1 MTVALWCIL
10 IAMILPP
17 LCGLA
22 AKLSSGRFGLR
33 DNHDPRAFLDTL
45 SGLPRR
51 AHAAQQNGFEAFPAF
66 AAAVLVADIVGNAEQ
81 VTQDVLA
88 VLYITSRLLFII
100 CYLADLAILRS
111 LVWFAGLALI
121 VAFSWSPSETGSFS
135 SRLNPLSQRHPGS

>member
-10 IAMILPP
+10 IALCLPP
-17 LCGLA
+17 LCALI
-22 AKLSSGRFGLR
+22 AKVSSGRFGLR

-51 AHAAQQNGFEAFPAF
+51 AHAAQQNSFEAFPAF

-88 VLYITSRLLFII
+88 VMYITSRLLYII
-100 CYLADLAILRS
+100 CYLADWAALRS
-111 LVWFAGLALI
+111 LVWFAGLAL
-121 VAFSWSPSETGSFS
+121 VVSFFVVS
-135 SRLNPLSQRHPGS
+135 I

>member
-17 LCGLA
+17 LCGLT

-88 VLYITSRLLFII
+88 VLYITSRLLYII
-100 CYLADLAILRS
+100 CYLADLAVLRS
-111 LVWFAGLALI
+111 LVWFAGLGLI
-121 VAFSWSPSETGSFS
+121 VAFFV
-135 SRLNPLSQRHPGS
+135 LSI

>member
-10 IAMILPP
+10 IALLLNP
-17 LCGLA
+17 LCALI
-22 AKLSSGRFGLR
+22 AKVASGRFGLK

-51 AHAAQQNGFEAFPAF
+51 AHAAQQNGYEAFPAF

-81 VTQDVLA
+81 VTQDVLG
-88 VLYITSRLLFII
+88 VMYITSRLLYII
-100 CYLADLAILRS
+100 CYLADWAALRS

-121 VAFSWSPSETGSFS
+121 VSFFVVS
-135 SRLNPLSQRHPGS
+135 M

>member
-10 IAMILPP
+10 IALFLPP
-17 LCGLA
+17 LCALI
-22 AKLSSGRFGLR
+22 AKVSSGRFGMR

-51 AHAAQQNGFEAFPAF
+51 AHAAQQNSYEAFPAF

-81 VTQDVLA
+81 VTQDVLG
-88 VLYITSRLLFII
+88 VMYITSRLLYII
-100 CYLADLAILRS
+100 CYLADWAALRS

-121 VAFSWSPSETGSFS
+121 VAFFVVSI
-135 SRLNPLSQRHPGS
+135 